1 MSSSRLVPRDIS
13 EFRKKSYWDKFFTER
28 EKSFEW
34 YGDWS
39 EIQDVVPRYCEG
51 EILIAGCGN
60 SALSEKMYDLEFDCL
75 SVDYS
80 QKVIKEMKKMALK
93 KGKKDMRFQKM
104 DLRDLG
110 EFENERFGT
119 VLDKACLD
127 AVLTDDSDEVVSDVN
142 KILDEQIRVLKT
154 GGCFIIVTLAQDHVV
169 ARLRERFRT

>member
-39 EIQDVVPRYCEG
+39 EIRDVVPRYCEG
-51 EILIAGCGN
+51 EILISGCGN
-60 SALSEKMYDLEFDCL
+60 SALSEKMYVVCFKSSLCIGLKITVELFIILNITNHKHTCRYDLEFDCL

-80 QKVIKEMKKMALK
+80 AKVIKEMKKMAIK

-119 VLDKACLD
+119 ILDKACLD
-127 AVLTDDSDEVVSDVN
+127 AV
-142 KILDEQIRVLKT
+142 
-154 GGCFIIVTLAQDHVV
+154 
-169 ARLRERFRT
+169 RFVFTST